1 MERVKVVIENVNRQE
16 ITVSDTEK
24 TILDAIGEAGT
35 DWMQVCGRKG
45 RCTTCAFQVLEGE
58 EFLSAATGAE
68 ERYRAGGRLAD
79 GYRLACQTRIVSGT
93 VVIRVPNA
101 LKLPHISY
109 TD

>member
-16 ITVSDTEK
+16 ITFSDTEK

-45 RCTTCAFQVLEGE
+45 RCTTCAFQILAGE
-58 EFLSAATGAE
+58 ENLSLPAAAE
-68 ERYRAGGRLAD
+68 IKFRAGGRLPD
-79 GYRLACQTRIVSGT
+79 GYRLACQTRILSGT